1 MQEAVRVIVESDAS
15 VARWAST
22 LGCSAA
28 QLRHAVKQVGPEISD
43 IQEYLELAK
52 MPDDPPELQTAL
64 TAPTKPTRYPFRRKR
79 AWD

>member
-1 MQEAVRVIVESDAS
+1 MEEAPRVTVESDAS

-22 LGCSAA
+22 LGCTAA

-43 IQEYLELAK
+43 IREYLELAK
-52 MPDDPPELQTAL
+52 MPDDPPGLQTSL
-64 TAPTKPTRYPFRRKR
+64 TPATKPARYPLRSKR